1 MAERIKLHPETP
13 HVKRIFEIADMIK
26 RGGVALFPTDSQYA
40 LGCEY
45 TNKKGIKRIRN
56 IRQMDED
63 DHLTILCD
71 SLSGIAK
78 FAHISDHNFKLI
90 KRLIPG
96 PFTFILPATKEVPKL
111 LVHPKKKT
119 VGIRVPDYP
128 ICELLGREVGNP
140 LVSITAKK
148 PGLGDQELA
157 TYEREPFLREFEK
170 LVDVIIDNQQELPN
184 RETTII
190 DMTGDQA
197 RILRKG
203 LGIDQVTEVF
213 VSQGEPFEE
222 VAAE

>member
-26 RGGVALFPTDSQYA
+26 QGSVVLFPTDSQYA
-40 LGCEY
+40 IGCEY
-45 TNKKGIKRIRN
+45 TNKKGIERIRS
-56 IRQMDED
+56 IRDMDKD

-96 PFTFILPATKEVPKL
+96 PYTFILPATKEVPKL

-148 PGLGDQELA
+148 PNLGDEELES
-157 TYEREPFLREFEK
+157 YKREPFLREFEK
-170 LVDVIIDNQQELPN
+170 LVDVIIDNQQELPHQ
-184 RETTII
+184 ETTII
-190 DMTGDQA
+190 DMTEDRA
-197 RILRKG
+197 KIMRKG
-203 LGIDQVTEVF
+203 LGADEVEQVF
-213 VSQGEPFEE
+213 LSQGEPLEE
-222 VAAE
+222 EAAE